1 MVLPQW
7 VIWTMGFFIEVN
19 MNKTPALISLL
30 FEARTQAHIFHLQA
44 KSYSSHIA
52 LGDYYEGVIDLADS
66 IAENYQGR
74 YEIIKSY
81 PKVSVNSSDPIKF
94 VEQVRSWIDKN
105 RADCC
110 KESEIQNIIDEVQSL
125 NNSTIYKL
133 KNLF

>member
-1 MVLPQW
+1 
-7 VIWTMGFFIEVN
+7 

-30 FEARTQAHIFHLQA
+30 FEARTQSHIFHLQSKA
-44 KSYSSHIA
+44 YAQHRA
-52 LGDYYEGVIDLADS
+52 LGSYYEDVLDLADS

-81 PKVSVNSSDPIKF
+81 PKVSVNSTDPVKMI
-94 VEQVRSWIDKN
+94 EQVRSWIDKN

-125 NNSTIYKL
+125 NNSTLYKL